1 MRVTQSL
8 SAGLLALSLVACGGG
23 SNSPRAVPAP
33 PATNNNGSPV
43 TGVITARFDPSAGV
57 IPFPSNLLLQ
67 GTTDL
72 TLNPPVAN
80 PNNFADPAVALSA
93 LDGFSTVAPWS
104 MSWSVRPN
112 PATLVAGQSVRLFEV
127 TLTGPGGGVTG
138 VVRELAPQEFVVALS
153 PTDTTGRTLA
163 IVPTVPLKQVTSYMA
178 VITEGVTDANG
189 NDATPDQTYF
199 LAKRTSPVC
208 NGAQVLD
215 PLIPPTSCPALEGLR
230 QLVNSQ
236 EAAAASRGIA
246 REDIVLSFVAT
257 TQSIT
262 PVLQA
267 VKSTVQPRAHQLA
280 PTGLTTASVGLPLP
294 PVADIH
300 IGFIELPYYLEAPDP
315 ATPQTATR
323 VLTGFWQASPGAYVP
338 PFNALGLNPTS
349 TNLTY
354 ANPLPRVKSSQRVP
368 VLVTVPNANSGRTR
382 PAAGWPVVIFQHG
395 ITGNRSQALPL
406 AATLA
411 AQGFVTVAIDL
422 PLHGLPP
429 TSPLAIGNSPFGAVA
444 RERTFDV
451 DLLPNDGSP
460 CPGGAPICPDGQVDA
475 SGTHFVNL
483 GSLLTSRDN
492 LRQGEV
498 DLLSLAATIPLFN
511 LDGAA
516 GADTDGSRIAFA
528 GLSLGGIVGTPFL
541 ALSDTVNTGF
551 LSVPGGGIA
560 RLLEGSQT
568 FGPRIRAGLAAA
580 GVQPGT
586 ANFDQFLLITQTVID
601 SGDPI
606 NYGFVT
612 ASNRVLLHQV
622 AGDTVVPNAVP
633 GAPLSGTE
641 PMIRVLGLAPIT
653 ATTQNAA
660 GIRGAVRFTAGSHG
674 SLLDPSA
681 SPAVTAE
688 MQGQAASFI
697 ASGGTTV
704 LVQNTSVIQQ

>member
-1 MRVTQSL
+1 MRITRSI

-33 PATNNNGSPV
+33 AATNNNGSPV
-43 TGVITARFDPSAGV
+43 TGVITARFDPGAGV
-57 IPFPSNLLLQ
+57 LPFPSNLLLS

-178 VITEGVTDANG
+178 VITNGVTDANG

-199 LAKRTSPVC
+199 LAKRTTPVC

-215 PLIPPTSCPALEGLR
+215 PLIPPTSCPSLEGLR

-236 EAAAASRGIA
+236 EAAAASRGIP
-246 REDIVLSFVAT
+246 RDRIVLSFVGT

-280 PTGLTTASVGLPLP
+280 PTGLTTANVGLPLP
-294 PVADIH
+294 PVADLW
-300 IGFIELPYYLEAPDP
+300 IGFIELPYYLEAPE
-315 ATPQTATR
+315 AGNPQTNTR
-323 VLTGFWQASPGAYVP
+323 VLTGFWQANPGAYVP
-338 PFNALGLNPTS
+338 PFNGLGLNPTS
-349 TNLTY
+349 TNLTF
-354 ANPLPRVKSSQRVP
+354 ANPFPRVKSSQRVP
-368 VLVTVPNANSGRTR
+368 VLVTVPNANSGRSK

-395 ITGNRSQALPL
+395 IRGNRSQALPL

-429 TSPLAIGNSPFGAVA
+429 SSPLAIGNSPFGAVA

-460 CPGGAPICPDGQVDA
+460 CPGGAPVCPDGQVDA

-498 DLLSLAATIPLFN
+498 DLLSLAATIPQFN

-541 ALSDTVNTGF
+541 ALSDTVSTGF

-568 FGPRIRAGLAAA
+568 FGPSIRAGLAAA

-586 ANFDQFLLITQTVID
+586 PNFDQFLLITQTVID

-606 NYGFVT
+606 NWGFVT
-612 ASNRVLLHQV
+612 ATNRVLLHQV

-660 GIRGAVRFTAGSHG
+660 GIRGAVRFNAGDHG
-674 SLLDPSA
+674 SLLNPAA
-681 SPAVTAE
+681 SMAVTAE

-697 ASGGTTV
+697 ASNGTAV

>member
-1 MRVTQSL
+1 MRVTQPITVS
-8 SAGLLALSLVACGGG
+8 LLALALVACGGG

-43 TGVITARFDPSAGV
+43 TGVITARFDTTAGV
-57 IPFPSNLLLQ
+57 LPFPTNLILQ

-80 PNNFADPAVALSA
+80 PNNFSDPAVALSA

-104 MSWSVRPN
+104 MSWSARPN
-112 PATLVAGQSVRLFEV
+112 PATLVPGQSIRLFEV

-138 VVRELAPQEFVVALS
+138 VVRELAPQEFAVGLS
-153 PTDTTGRTLA
+153 ASDATGRTLG
-163 IVPTVPLKQVTSYMA
+163 IVPTVPLKQLTSYMA

-199 LAKRTSPVC
+199 LAKRTSPIC
-208 NGAQVLD
+208 NGSQVLD
-215 PLIPPTSCPALEGLR
+215 PLVPPTSCPALEGLR

-236 EAAAASRGIA
+236 EGAAASRGIP
-246 REDIVLSFVAT
+246 REDIVLSWVAT

-267 VKSTVQPRAHQLA
+267 VKSTVVPRAHQVV
-280 PTGLTTASVGLPLP
+280 PTGLTTADVGLPLP
-294 PVADIH
+294 PVANIH
-300 IGFIELPYYLEAPDP
+300 IGFIEVPYYLEAPTGNP
-315 ATPQTATR
+315 ATAPL
-323 VLTGFWQASPGAYVP
+323 VLTGFWQANPGAYVP
-338 PFNALGLNPTS
+338 PFNGLGLNPTS
-349 TNLTY
+349 TNLTF
-354 ANPLPRVKSSQRVP
+354 ANPFPRVKSTQNVP
-368 VLVTVPNANSGRTR
+368 VLVTVPNANSGRTK

-411 AQGFVTVAIDL
+411 AQGIVVVAIDL

-429 TSPLAIGNSPFGAVA
+429 SSPLAIGNSPFGAVA

-451 DLLPNDGSP
+451 DLVNNDGSP
-460 CPGGAPICPDGQVDA
+460 CAGGAPICPDGAVDA
-475 SGTHFVNL
+475 SGTHFINL

-492 LRQGEV
+492 VRQGEV
-498 DLLSLAATIPLFN
+498 DLLSLAATIPQLN

-516 GADTDGSRIAFA
+516 GADTDGSRIGFA
-528 GLSLGGIVGTPFL
+528 GLSLGGIVGAPFV
-541 ALSDTVNTGF
+541 ALSDTVNVGF

-560 RLLEGSQT
+560 RLLDGSQT

-580 GVQPGT
+580 GVQAGT
-586 ANFDQFLLITQTVID
+586 PAYDQFLLITQTVID

-606 NYGFVT
+606 NYGSVT
-612 ASNRVLLHQV
+612 ANNAILLHQV

-641 PMIRVLGLAPIT
+641 PMIRVYGLPGISAS
-653 ATTQNAA
+653 AQNPA
-660 GIRGAVRFTAGSHG
+660 GVRAAVRFNSGGHG
-674 SLLDPSA
+674 SLLDPGPSA
-681 SPAVTAE
+681 AVTVE
-688 MQGQAASFI
+688 MQTQAASFL
-697 ASGGTTV
+697 ASNGTAVVVT
-704 LVQNTSVIQQ
+704 NTSVIQP